1 MRTRSSATFPSARI
15 SEITRADVRPSSSLQ
30 ITPASMSVPSWRIC
44 AFGSLSA
51 IPGPKAKRPLPARVA
66 ERGRAPSR
74 GIVTYLNYNL
84 GCPKFHVKSRG
95 GNMLRLNPVDRPAA
109 VTAVVLDAG
118 RLPVPPCPEHFSLR
132 EADRRRT
139 PALRTPDGRFP
150 VGCNVIRLRL
160 DQRAAARL
168 PAPLRRLV
176 GDLARVDHR
185 LDRREGIV
193 RRATHRNHDLP
204 LACAWMVAEIRPNPI
219 LQRVVH
225 VCPLSR
231 VTRPLGPIRY
241 PPARTGPR
249 RAPAFSG
256 PT

>member
-1 MRTRSSATFPSARI
+1 MSMPFLAILTTSPAIAIADAIDAATPALSPTTRAGCVPSSWHIASPSATRPPGELMRTRSSSTFPSARI
-15 SEITRADVRPSSSLQ
+15 SEITRADVRPSSSLP

-168 PAPLRRLV
+168 PAPLRRL
-176 GDLARVDHR
+176 
-185 LDRREGIV
+185 
-193 RRATHRNHDLP
+193 
-204 LACAWMVAEIRPNPI
+204 
-219 LQRVVH
+219 
-225 VCPLSR
+225 
-231 VTRPLGPIRY
+231 
-241 PPARTGPR
+241 
-249 RAPAFSG
+249 
-256 PT
+256 